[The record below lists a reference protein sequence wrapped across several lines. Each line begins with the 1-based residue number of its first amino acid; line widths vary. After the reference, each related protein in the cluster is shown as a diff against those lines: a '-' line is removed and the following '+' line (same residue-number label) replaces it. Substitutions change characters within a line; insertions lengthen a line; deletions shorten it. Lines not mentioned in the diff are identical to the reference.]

1 MRLANFP
8 KTFRIAELEKD
19 IFPFPT
25 RRPRR
30 ESRLR
35 GTFTQRDV
43 LWSRRYEPRQSREI
57 LRVVQQSGEPRLCLR
72 LSSWYHTLVPVR
84 CRQFSAVAVWR
95 FASCFNRWPV
105 WIALPSVWQS
115 LRHVIL
121 FSEGLFF
128 LRMQSPSSLQVFTPE
143 KNQSLIALK
152 LLIYITQRDN
162 IAIRHARDHGE
173 QRIGKFLVDGYNGE
187 TNTVWEIQGYLW
199 HGYPHC
205 YARDTI
211 NTVKQPTMHELY
223 ERTLEKFQVF
233 KGKFYN
239 VLDISTCN
247 IDRKLATNPEM
258 KTFFDNFEISE
269 PLEKRQGFFGGRT
282 NATRLFHETHAI
294 WWESALRLFCSL
306 YPWCN
311 KYGKYPL
318 AISTLAF
325 SSVRSCGRQ

>member
-72 LSSWYHTLVPVR
+72 LSSWYPTLLPVR

-95 FASCFNRWPV
+95 FASCFNRWPM

-128 LRMQSPSSLQVFTPE
+128 LRIQSPSSLQGFTPE
-143 KNQSLIALK
+143 KNQSL
-152 LLIYITQRDN
+152 
-162 IAIRHARDHGE
+162 
-173 QRIGKFLVDGYNGE
+173 
-187 TNTVWEIQGYLW
+187 
-199 HGYPHC
+199 
-205 YARDTI
+205 
-211 NTVKQPTMHELY
+211 
-223 ERTLEKFQVF
+223 
-233 KGKFYN
+233 
-239 VLDISTCN
+239 
-247 IDRKLATNPEM
+247 
-258 KTFFDNFEISE
+258 
-269 PLEKRQGFFGGRT
+269 
-282 NATRLFHETHAI
+282 
-294 WWESALRLFCSL
+294 
-306 YPWCN
+306 
-311 KYGKYPL
+311 
-318 AISTLAF
+318 
-325 SSVRSCGRQ
+325 RSY